1 MSSFERRLQRYAF
14 LTLPLLALVVLFLAG
29 ALPAGAGPIAI
40 LLASIPLIW
49 AWGPYQAHL
58 GLNDTLDEIERQ
70 RWRIAFYLVPPS
82 MALYWMLHV
91 RGESA
96 ID

>member
-14 LTLPLLALVVLFLAG
+14 LTLPVVAIVVLLIFG
-29 ALPAGAGPIAI
+29 ALPAESGPIAVV
-40 LLASIPLIW
+40 LASLPLIW

-58 GLNDTLDEIERQ
+58 GLNAGLDEVERQ
-70 RWRIAFYLVPPS
+70 RWRVAFYLVPPS
-82 MALYWMLHV
+82 MALYWFLHV